1 MKRQLGVIHWS
12 IVAVLLAVTLALVV
26 IGMTTAAPSS
36 SPPELATATVPAPDA
51 TIDPYAAPVTP
62 DAYPGPYPAPVK
74 PAYLPIV
81 QDGESY
87 P

>member
-1 MKRQLGVIHWS
+1 MY
-12 IVAVLLAVTLALVV
+12 AVKNN
-26 IGMTTAAPSS
+26 
-36 SPPELATATVPAPDA
+36 PPELPTATVP
-51 TIDPYAAPVTP
+51 APVTP